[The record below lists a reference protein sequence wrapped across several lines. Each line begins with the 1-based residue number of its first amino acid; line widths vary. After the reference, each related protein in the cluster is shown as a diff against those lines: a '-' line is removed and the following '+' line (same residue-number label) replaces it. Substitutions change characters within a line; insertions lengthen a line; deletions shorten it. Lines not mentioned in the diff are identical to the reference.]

1 MGIPSYFSHIVK
13 KHRSILKKYD
23 SYAVSID
30 NLYLD
35 SNSIIYDCI
44 QLISYKN
51 DQDFENTLIKK
62 ICEKI
67 ESYIN
72 IIKPKQRVLIAFD
85 GVAPVAKLSQ
95 QKNRRYKSWF
105 QNTIIQD
112 INDRHNINNVK
123 RWDSAAITPGTEFMN
138 NLNENIRRYFLDFK
152 KYNIE
157 EIIVSGSDIPGEG
170 EHKIYEYIRNN
181 SAYHNDTITVIYG
194 LDADLIML
202 TLNHLKYCNNM
213 FLFRETPHFISHI
226 DNTLIANQNY
236 MLDIPEFA
244 DMLIYEMTNI
254 SPESEIKISQE
265 VENNIIQDYIF
276 MCFFLGND
284 FMPHFPALNIRT
296 NGINHLMNAYN
307 SLNSTNNTNNTNT
320 QYIPK
325 HNLINNNKIVW
336 KNVRKLLELLSE
348 TEHANIL
355 DEYKIKDKMEKRNMP
370 VYNAK
375 QEEDKFISIPIYER
389 GVEKYINPR
398 EDYWEYRYY
407 KALFNTEFN
416 FEEENIDIEKLR
428 QISVNYLETLEWT
441 FKYYNEGCIDWRHY
455 YKYDYPPLIKDLA
468 IFVPHFDTDFLQ
480 VKEKDPI
487 DKYIQLCYV
496 LPRLSL
502 NLLPKEL
509 FQILIENYSEY
520 YRLDY
525 KFQWAYCR
533 YFWECHVL
541 MPHIDLNVLEKIVKR
556 YTSSYNYKK
565 LVL

>member
-35 SNSIIYDCI
+35 SNSIVYDCI